1 MNIATAHA
9 LCVQE
14 QNSYLPNPAPHDIF
28 VAASDCLEAITRVFN
43 QANGELAYCTG
54 SNALV
59 CYNELQD
66 TMSNDF
72 VRVLQSF
79 GLM

>member
-43 QANGELAYCTG
+43 QANAELA
-54 SNALV
+54 
-59 CYNELQD
+59 
-66 TMSNDF
+66 
-72 VRVLQSF
+72 
-79 GLM
+79 